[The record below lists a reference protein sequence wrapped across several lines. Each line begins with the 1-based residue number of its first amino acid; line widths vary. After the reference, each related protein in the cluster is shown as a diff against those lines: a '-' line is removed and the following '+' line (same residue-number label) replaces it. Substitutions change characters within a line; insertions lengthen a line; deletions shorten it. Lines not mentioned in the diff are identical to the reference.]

1 MKNSYNVAE
10 VIQMAI
16 NIEREGYEF
25 YSKIAKHAADETSKA
40 IFVILAEQEKKHI
53 ETFTNLLD
61 VLSSIY
67 KTDGSYMFDENVSGY
82 FKALTEHKVFR
93 PDRMY
98 DASDM
103 TSAKEAIEEGL
114 NAEKNSIL
122 FYNELLKNTTI
133 TEVKNSL
140 ELIIEEEKKH
150 IVDLNNLSRS
160 LS

>member
-1 MKNSYNVAE
+1 MKDNYNVAE

-25 YSKIAKHAADETSKA
+25 YSKVAKYAADEKSKA
-40 IFVILAEQEKKHI
+40 IFIILAEQEKKHI

-61 VLSSIY
+61 VMSNIY
-67 KTDGSYMFDENVSGY
+67 KTDSNYMFDENVSGY
-82 FKALTEHKVFR
+82 FKALTEHKVFT

-103 TSAKEAIEEGL
+103 TSAKEAIQEGI

-122 FYNELLKNTTI
+122 FYNELLKSTTI
-133 TEVKNSL
+133 EEVRNSL
-140 ELIIEEEKKH
+140 ELIIEEEKSH
-150 IVDLNNLSRS
+150 IIDLNS
-160 LS
+160 LLRTL